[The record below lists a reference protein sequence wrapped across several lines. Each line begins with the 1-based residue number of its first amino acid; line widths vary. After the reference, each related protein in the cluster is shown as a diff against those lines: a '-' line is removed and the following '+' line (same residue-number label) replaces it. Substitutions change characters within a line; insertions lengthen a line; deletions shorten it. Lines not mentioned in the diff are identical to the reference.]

1 MYNVHPTQRNM
12 NATLLTKIYFSLA
25 VQTVSPSDE
34 TKFQHLT
41 FFTIKTNTNQLH
53 DVNVHISTLVQ
64 LNEKLTSSLE
74 TGDPMSAA
82 LSLAS
87 LLLYA
92 AAVVANGD
100 CLDQSE
106 DAVAGPALESTSLNV
121 SHDVNVDLMAA

>member
-1 MYNVHPTQRNM
+1 
-12 NATLLTKIYFSLA
+12 
-25 VQTVSPSDE
+25 
-34 TKFQHLT
+34 
-41 FFTIKTNTNQLH
+41 
-53 DVNVHISTLVQ
+53 
-64 LNEKLTSSLE
+64 
-74 TGDPMSAA
+74 MSAA

-121 SHDVNVDLMAA
+121 SHDVNVDLMAAWGNERRPRDVADDVTGDGVENWRLAAVGGVSEW